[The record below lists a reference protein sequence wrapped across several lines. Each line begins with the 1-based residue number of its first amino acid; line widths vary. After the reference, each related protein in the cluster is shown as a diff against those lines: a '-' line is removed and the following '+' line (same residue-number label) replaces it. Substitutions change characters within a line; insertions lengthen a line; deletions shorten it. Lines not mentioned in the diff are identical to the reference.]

1 MRLWRRRPSA
11 NGRDQAATVAAA
23 PAPPTSPR
31 PVTAPPS
38 PPRPAAARQCR
49 GLARSVRRFLVIQI
63 LMLWQGGF
71 LFYTAFVVPTGGEV
85 LGSAAAQGAITARVT
100 VVLNLLGIAGI
111 GLLAWDLS
119 ATRDSSPR
127 RTTARWWC
135 WTALLVCQYV
145 LLVLHGILVSLMDP
159 GPMHVMIR
167 PPFYPLHRLYLWA
180 STAQWFAGVLL
191 VWWTLRAW
199 AHEPAANAITGPE
212 C

>member
-11 NGRDQAATVAAA
+11 NGRDQGATAAA
-23 PAPPTSPR
+23 VPVPAALPRPPAGQPSPR
-31 PVTAPPS
+31 CPVKT
-38 PPRPAAARQCR
+38 RHRDD
-49 GLARSVRRFLVIQI
+49 LVRSVRRFLVIQA

-100 VVLNLLGIAGI
+100 EVLNLLGIVGI
-111 GLLAWDLS
+111 GLLAWDL
-119 ATRDSSPR
+119 AVTCDPSSR
-127 RTTARWWC
+127 RTAARWWC
-135 WTALLVCQYV
+135 WAALLVCQYL
-145 LLVLHGILVSLMDP
+145 LLVCHGILISLMDP
-159 GPMHVMIR
+159 GRIHVMIR

-180 STAQWFAGVLL
+180 STAQWFAGMLL

-199 AHEPAANAITGPE
+199 AHESAPSMITGPE

>member
-11 NGRDQAATVAAA
+11 NGRDQAAASAAL
-23 PAPPTSPR
+23 PR
-31 PVTAPPS
+31 PATVQPS
-38 PPRPAAARQCR
+38 PPRPAKSRHR
-49 GLARSVRRFLVIQI
+49 GGLARSVRRFLVIQA

-100 VVLNLLGIAGI
+100 DVLNLLGIVGI
-111 GLLAWDLS
+111 GLLAWDLA
-119 ATRDSSPR
+119 ATRDPASR
-127 RTTARWWC
+127 RTAARWWC
-135 WTALLVCQYV
+135 WAALLLCQYL
-145 LLVLHGILVSLMDP
+145 LLVFHEILISLMDP
-159 GPMHVMIR
+159 GHTHVMIR

-180 STAQWFAGVLL
+180 STMQWFAAVLL